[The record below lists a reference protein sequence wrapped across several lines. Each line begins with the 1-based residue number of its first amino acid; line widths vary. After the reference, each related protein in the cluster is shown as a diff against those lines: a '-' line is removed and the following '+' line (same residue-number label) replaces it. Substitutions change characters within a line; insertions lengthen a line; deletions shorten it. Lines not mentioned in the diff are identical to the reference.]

1 MRYSYL
7 SVYTL
12 TDCMLNEA
20 LKAND
25 KTLLSFVY
33 DSLSA
38 TEVIHVAMNVKER
51 ANFPFL
57 LKTGTDTLGKVQY
70 VCEQF
75 QQG

>member
-1 MRYSYL
+1 
-7 SVYTL
+7 
-12 TDCMLNEA
+12 MLNEA

-38 TEVIHVAMNVKER
+38 TEVIHVAMSVKER

-57 LKTGTDTLGKVQY
+57 LKTGTMILLVKFNTFASSSNRGKTVY
-70 VCEQF
+70 SDDWNL
-75 QQG
+75 